1 MQTSP
6 YEQPDI
12 DRLLSRLRTRL
23 ALASF
28 KAQHGYENVSLPH
41 LEDKLL
47 PTSDITSDTS
57 SPPSR
62 SPNYRHRHYRPVN
75 RYSSPYHVQKT
86 YDHQHEPPTPPP
98 LALFASPL
106 SPRIPQSPVSD
117 QRATPPPRSPYLH
130 PKALTSPGHRLSAK
144 ERMRFYRRSASP
156 SARPINRQ
164 HRPPTHLSQ
173 VSTPPGKD
181 HPSAFMRVRSMGSP
195 SFEDMTLDK
204 DDTDAANLLVM
215 LHNCPSPAGSFAQ

>member
-47 PTSDITSDTS
+47 PTSDT
-57 SPPSR
+57 PPNR
-62 SPNYRHRHYRPVN
+62 SPSYRHRPIN
-75 RYSSPYHVQKT
+75 RYSSPYHAHKS
-86 YDHQHEPPTPPP
+86 YDHQHEPSTPPP
-98 LALFASPL
+98 LTLFASPL

-130 PKALTSPGHRLSAK
+130 HKALTSPGNRLSAK
-144 ERMRFYRRSASP
+144 DRMRFYRRSASP

-173 VSTPPGKD
+173 VSTPPGTA
-181 HPSAFMRVRSMGSP
+181 HSSAFMRVRSMGSP
-195 SFEDMTLDK
+195 SFEDLTLDK

-215 LHNCPSPAGSFAQ
+215 LHNCPSPAGSFAP